1 MEIKLAKQS
10 IITPLIGLVVGWT
23 LFMFA
28 IYADLF
34 VQPRYDSRGMYIGEA
49 QVVAVSTYLFLIGIV
64 VFGLLSLRGQQLAL
78 HARELAGLEASL
90 PRAAHR
96 FTNLT
101 VVISLVG
108 GAIYAIG
115 NFLDAFTTFGNQ
127 DVNLM
132 IRLFDVYVPIVLA
145 TILVIYILLR
155 AFVFRKQNLK
165 GAKKKGLSESEK
177 ALGLGYAIPIL
188 FTAVAIIFGL
198 VVYDITRTDLQVW
211 VWVIIQVIVALGILL
226 GTRFA
231 AKAKSVKEAAPR
243 VRQTLAAG
251 AANLNFV
258 LSIVFG
264 AVVSVMSFTFGAGA
278 IESLRV
284 WPEYEEPAKGEEE
297 YYYQMSW
304 TVADFEWKWFFESML
319 PALVLL
325 LIAAVGIYLFITERN
340 QVSAITPPKKPESQ
354 APSKPAPSKPAS
366 SKPAS
371 SKPASSKPAATV
383 KKATSRKKVASKTA
397 APRKRK

>member
-1 MEIKLAKQS
+1 MAIKLAKQA

-28 IYADLF
+28 IYSDLF
-34 VQPRYDSRGMYIGEA
+34 VFPIYDSQGMYLGET
-49 QVVAVSTYLFLIGIV
+49 QIVQISTYLYLVGIV
-64 VFGLLSLRGQQLAL
+64 VFGLLALRGQQMSL
-78 HARELAGLEASL
+78 HARELAGLDAPL

-108 GAIYAIG
+108 GSIYAIG
-115 NFLDAFTTFGNQ
+115 NFLNAFNSFGQEN
-127 DVNLM
+127 VNLLV
-132 IRLFDVYVPIVLA
+132 RLFDVYVPIVLA

-155 AFVFRKQNLK
+155 AFVYRKQTVK
-165 GAKKKGLSESEK
+165 QAKKQGMSESEK

-188 FTAVAIIFGL
+188 LTAVAIIFGL

-211 VWVIIQVIVALGILL
+211 VWVVIQVIIALGILL
-226 GTRFA
+226 GTRFSSKAKA
-231 AKAKSVKEAAPR
+231 AKAAPPR

-264 AVVSVMSFTFGAGA
+264 ATVSIMSFTFGASA
-278 IESLRV
+278 IESLRI
-284 WPEYEEPAKGEEE
+284 WPEYIEPAEGEEFVFDPGWE
-297 YYYQMSW
+297 M
-304 TVADFEWKWFFESML
+304 APFEWSWFFESMV
-319 PALVLL
+319 PALILL

-340 QVSAITPPKKPESQ
+340 QMALVSKTKKT
-354 APSKPAPSKPAS
+354 ASKPAS
-366 SKPAS
+366 KSAAS
-371 SKPASSKPAATV
+371 
-383 KKATSRKKVASKTA
+383 KKAAPKAKAKAA

>member
-1 MEIKLAKQS
+1 MEIKLSKQA
-10 IITPLIGLVVGWT
+10 ILTPLIGLVVGWT

-28 IYADLF
+28 IYSDLF
-34 VQPRYDSRGMYIGEA
+34 VFPIYDSQGMYLGET
-49 QVVAVSTYLFLIGIV
+49 QDVKISTYLYLVGIV
-64 VFGLLSLRGQQLAL
+64 VFGLLSLRGQQLSL
-78 HARELAGLEASL
+78 QARDLAGLDAPL

-108 GAIYAIG
+108 GSIYAIG
-115 NFLDAFTTFGNQ
+115 NFLNAFSFFGNENI
-127 DVNLM
+127 NLLV
-132 IRLFDVYVPIVLA
+132 RLFDVYIPIVLA

-155 AFVFRKQNLK
+155 AFVYRKQTVK
-165 GAKKKGLSESEK
+165 QAKKQVMSESEK

-211 VWVIIQVIVALGILL
+211 VWVVIQVIIAIGILL
-226 GTRFA
+226 GTRFSS
-231 AKAKSVKEAAPR
+231 KAKSAKAAPPR

-264 AVVSVMSFTFGAGA
+264 ATVSIMSFTFGAAA
-278 IESLRV
+278 IESLRI
-284 WPEYEEPAKGEEE
+284 WPEYIEPAEGEEYVFDPGWE
-297 YYYQMSW
+297 L
-304 TVADFEWKWFFESML
+304 APFEWKWFFESMV

-340 QVSAITPPKKPESQ
+340 QVKT
-354 APSKPAPSKPAS
+354 SKP
-366 SKPAS
+366 
-371 SKPASSKPAATV
+371 T
-383 KKATSRKKVASKTA
+383 KKVARKSASTKAPAKKKTA
-397 APRKRK
+397 TKAKATTKTSASRKRK

>member
-1 MEIKLAKQS
+1 MAIKLAKQA
-10 IITPLIGLVVGWT
+10 IVTPLIGLVVGWT

-28 IYADLF
+28 IYSDLF
-34 VQPRYDSRGMYIGEA
+34 VFPIYDSQGMYLGET
-49 QVVAVSTYLFLIGIV
+49 QIVQISTYLYLVGIV
-64 VFGLLSLRGQQLAL
+64 VFGLLALRGQQMSL
-78 HARELAGLEASL
+78 HARELAGLDAPL

-96 FTNLT
+96 FTNLS

-108 GAIYAIG
+108 GSIYAIG
-115 NFLDAFTTFGNQ
+115 NFLNAFNSFGQEN
-127 DVNLM
+127 VNLLV
-132 IRLFDVYVPIVLA
+132 RLFDVYVPIVLA

-155 AFVFRKQNLK
+155 AFVYRKQTVK
-165 GAKKKGLSESEK
+165 QAKKQVMSESEK

-211 VWVIIQVIVALGILL
+211 VWVVIQVIIALGILL
-226 GTRFA
+226 GTRFSSKAKA
-231 AKAKSVKEAAPR
+231 AKAAPPR

-264 AVVSVMSFTFGAGA
+264 ATVSIMSFTFGASA
-278 IESLRV
+278 IESLRI
-284 WPEYEEPAKGEEE
+284 WPEYIEPAEGEEFVFDPGWE
-297 YYYQMSW
+297 M
-304 TVADFEWKWFFESML
+304 APFEWSWFFESMV
-319 PALVLL
+319 PALILL

-340 QVSAITPPKKPESQ
+340 QMALVSKTKKT
-354 APSKPAPSKPAS
+354 ASKPAS
-366 SKPAS
+366 KSAAS
-371 SKPASSKPAATV
+371 
-383 KKATSRKKVASKTA
+383 KKAAPKAKAKAA

>member
-1 MEIKLAKQS
+1 MEIKLAKQA

-28 IYADLF
+28 IYSDLYVF
-34 VQPRYDSRGMYIGEA
+34 PIYDSEGMYLGET
-49 QVVAVSTYLFLIGIV
+49 QIVQISTYLYLVGIV
-64 VFGLLSLRGQQLAL
+64 VFGLLALRGQQMSL
-78 HARELAGLEASL
+78 HARELAGLDAPL

-108 GAIYAIG
+108 GSIYAIG
-115 NFLDAFTTFGNQ
+115 NFLNAFNSFGQEN
-127 DVNLM
+127 VNLLV
-132 IRLFDVYVPIVLA
+132 RLFDVYVPIVLA

-155 AFVFRKQNLK
+155 AFVYRKQTVK
-165 GAKKKGLSESEK
+165 QTKKQGMSDSEK

-211 VWVIIQVIVALGILL
+211 VWVVIQVIIALGILL
-226 GTRFA
+226 GTRFSSKAKA
-231 AKAKSVKEAAPR
+231 AKAAPPR

-264 AVVSVMSFTFGAGA
+264 ATVSIMSFTFGAGA
-278 IESLRV
+278 IESLRI
-284 WPEYEEPAKGEEE
+284 WPEYIEPAEGEEFVFDPGWE
-297 YYYQMSW
+297 I
-304 TVADFEWKWFFESML
+304 APFEWSWFFESMV

-340 QVSAITPPKKPESQ
+340 QTAPVSPTKKT
-354 APSKPAPSKPAS
+354 ASKPAS
-366 SKPAS
+366 KSAAS
-371 SKPASSKPAATV
+371 
-383 KKATSRKKVASKTA
+383 KKAAPNAKAKAA

>member
-1 MEIKLAKQS
+1 MEIKLAKQA

-28 IYADLF
+28 IYSDLYVF
-34 VQPRYDSRGMYIGEA
+34 PIYDSEGMYLGET
-49 QVVAVSTYLFLIGIV
+49 QIVQISTYLYLVGIV
-64 VFGLLSLRGQQLAL
+64 VFGLLALRGQQMSL
-78 HARELAGLEASL
+78 HARELAGLDAPL

-108 GAIYAIG
+108 GSIYAIG
-115 NFLDAFTTFGNQ
+115 NFLNAFNSFGQEN
-127 DVNLM
+127 VNLLV
-132 IRLFDVYVPIVLA
+132 RLFDVYVPIVLA

-155 AFVFRKQNLK
+155 AFVYRKQTVK
-165 GAKKKGLSESEK
+165 QAKKQGMSDSEK

-211 VWVIIQVIVALGILL
+211 VWVVIQVIIALGILL
-226 GTRFA
+226 GTRFSSKAKA
-231 AKAKSVKEAAPR
+231 AKAAPPR

-264 AVVSVMSFTFGAGA
+264 ATVSIMSFTFGASA
-278 IESLRV
+278 IESLRI
-284 WPEYEEPAKGEEE
+284 WPEYIEPAAGEEFVFDPGWE
-297 YYYQMSW
+297 I
-304 TVADFEWKWFFESML
+304 APFEWSWFFESMV

-340 QVSAITPPKKPESQ
+340 QTAPVSPTKKN
-354 APSKPAPSKPAS
+354 ASKPAS
-366 SKPAS
+366 KSAAS
-371 SKPASSKPAATV
+371 
-383 KKATSRKKVASKTA
+383 KKAAPNSKAKPKAKAA

>member
-1 MEIKLAKQS
+1 MAIKLAKQA

-28 IYADLF
+28 LYSDLF
-34 VQPRYDSRGMYIGEA
+34 VFPIYDSEGMYLGET
-49 QVVAVSTYLFLIGIV
+49 QIVQISTYLYLVGIV
-64 VFGLLSLRGQQLAL
+64 VFGLLALRGQQLSL
-78 HARELAGLEASL
+78 CARELAGLDAPL

-101 VVISLVG
+101 VVISLAG
-108 GAIYAIG
+108 GSIYAIG
-115 NFLDAFTTFGNQ
+115 NFLNAFNSFGQEN
-127 DVNLM
+127 VNLLV
-132 IRLFDVYVPIVLA
+132 RLFDVYVPIVLA

-155 AFVFRKQNLK
+155 AFVYRKQTVK
-165 GAKKKGLSESEK
+165 QAKKQRMSESEK

-188 FTAVAIIFGL
+188 LTAVAIIFGL

-211 VWVIIQVIVALGILL
+211 VWVVIQVIIALGILL
-226 GTRFA
+226 GTRFSSKAKA
-231 AKAKSVKEAAPR
+231 AKAAPPR

-264 AVVSVMSFTFGAGA
+264 ATVSIMSFTFGASA
-278 IESLRV
+278 IESLRI
-284 WPEYEEPAKGEEE
+284 WPEYIEPAEGEEFVFDPGWE
-297 YYYQMSW
+297 M
-304 TVADFEWKWFFESML
+304 APFEWSWFFESMV
-319 PALVLL
+319 PALILL

-340 QVSAITPPKKPESQ
+340 QMALVSKIKKT
-354 APSKPAPSKPAS
+354 ASKPAS
-366 SKPAS
+366 KSAAS
-371 SKPASSKPAATV
+371 
-383 KKATSRKKVASKTA
+383 KKAAPKAKAKPKAKTA

>member
-1 MEIKLAKQS
+1 MEIKLSKQA
-10 IITPLIGLVVGWT
+10 ILTPLIGLVVGWT

-28 IYADLF
+28 IYSNLF
-34 VQPRYDSRGMYIGEA
+34 VFPSYDSQGMYLGEP
-49 QVVAVSTYLFLIGIV
+49 QVVKISTYLYLVGIV
-64 VFGLLSLRGQQLAL
+64 VFGLLALRGQQMAL
-78 HARELAGLEASL
+78 RARELAGLEAPL

-108 GAIYAIG
+108 GSIYAIG
-115 NFLDAFTTFGNQ
+115 NFLNAFTGFGNEE
-127 DVNLM
+127 VNLLV
-132 IRLFDVYVPIVLA
+132 RLFDVYVPIVLA
-145 TILVIYILLR
+145 TILVIFILLR
-155 AFVFRKQNLK
+155 AFVFRKQNVK
-165 GAKKKGLSESEK
+165 EAKKEGLSESDK

-211 VWVIIQVIVALGILL
+211 VWVVIQVIVALGILL

-231 AKAKSVKEAAPR
+231 SKARSAKPAPPR

-264 AVVSVMSFTFGAGA
+264 ATVSIMSFSFGASA
-278 IESLRV
+278 ISALQV
-284 WPEYEEPAKGEEE
+284 WPEYKEPVEGED
-297 YYYQMSW
+297 YVFDNRW
-304 TVADFEWKWFFESML
+304 TVAEFEWRWFIELML

-340 QVSAITPPKKPESQ
+340 QVSIAMTANKPTSR
-354 APSKPAPSKPAS
+354 
-366 SKPAS
+366 
-371 SKPASSKPAATV
+371 AATSKAPAI
-383 KKATSRKKVASKTA
+383 KKTATKAKASTKTA
-397 APRKRK
+397 ASRKLK

>member
-1 MEIKLAKQS
+1 MEIKLSKQA
-10 IITPLIGLVVGWT
+10 ILTPLIGLVVGWT

-28 IYADLF
+28 IYSDLF
-34 VQPRYDSRGMYIGEA
+34 VFPIYDSQGMYLGET
-49 QVVAVSTYLFLIGIV
+49 QVVKVSTYLYLVGIV
-64 VFGLLSLRGQQLAL
+64 VFGLLALRGQQMSL
-78 HARELAGLEASL
+78 HARELAGLEAPL

-108 GAIYAIG
+108 GSIYAIG
-115 NFLDAFTTFGNQ
+115 NFLNAFNSFGQ
-127 DVNLM
+127 ADVNLLV
-132 IRLFDVYVPIVLA
+132 RLFDVYLPIVLA

-155 AFVFRKQNLK
+155 AFVYRKQNVK
-165 GAKKKGLSESEK
+165 EAKKEGMSESEK

-211 VWVIIQVIVALGILL
+211 VWVVIQVIIALGILL
-226 GTRFA
+226 GTRFSS
-231 AKAKSVKEAAPR
+231 KAKSGNAAPPR

-264 AVVSVMSFTFGAGA
+264 ATVSIMSFSFGASA
-278 IESLRV
+278 IESLRI
-284 WPEYEEPAKGEEE
+284 WPEYIEPKPGEEFVFDPGWE
-297 YYYQMSW
+297 I
-304 TVADFEWKWFFESML
+304 APFEWRWFFESML

-340 QVSAITPPKKPESQ
+340 QGSVSEPTT
-354 APSKPAPSKPAS
+354 KPAS
-366 SKPAS
+366 
-371 SKPASSKPAATV
+371 
-383 KKATSRKKVASKTA
+383 KVASTEAPATKKTPTKAKASTKA
-397 APRKRK
+397 AVSRKRK

>member
-1 MEIKLAKQS
+1 MEIKLAKQA

-28 IYADLF
+28 IYSDLF
-34 VQPRYDSRGMYIGEA
+34 VFPIYDSQGMYLGET
-49 QVVAVSTYLFLIGIV
+49 QIVQISTYLYLVGIV
-64 VFGLLSLRGQQLAL
+64 VFGLLALRGQQMSL
-78 HARELAGLEASL
+78 HARELAGLDAPL

-108 GAIYAIG
+108 GSIYAIG
-115 NFLDAFTTFGNQ
+115 NFLNAFNSFGQEN
-127 DVNLM
+127 VNLLV
-132 IRLFDVYVPIVLA
+132 RLFDVYVPIVLA

-155 AFVFRKQNLK
+155 AFVYRKQTVK
-165 GAKKKGLSESEK
+165 QTKKQGMSDSEK

-211 VWVIIQVIVALGILL
+211 VWVVIQVIIALGILL
-226 GTRFA
+226 GTRFSSKAKA
-231 AKAKSVKEAAPR
+231 AKAAPPR

-264 AVVSVMSFTFGAGA
+264 ATVSIMSFTFGAAA
-278 IESLRV
+278 IESLRI
-284 WPEYEEPAKGEEE
+284 WPEYIEPAAGEEFVFDPGWE
-297 YYYQMSW
+297 I
-304 TVADFEWKWFFESML
+304 APFEWSWFFESMV

-340 QVSAITPPKKPESQ
+340 QTSPVFSTRKTA
-354 APSKPAPSKPAS
+354 SKPAS
-366 SKPAS
+366 KSAAS
-371 SKPASSKPAATV
+371 
-383 KKATSRKKVASKTA
+383 KKAAPNAKAKPKAKAA

>member
-1 MEIKLAKQS
+1 M
-10 IITPLIGLVVGWT
+10 
-23 LFMFA
+23 
-28 IYADLF
+28 
-34 VQPRYDSRGMYIGEA
+34 
-49 QVVAVSTYLFLIGIV
+49 
-64 VFGLLSLRGQQLAL
+64 AL
-78 HARELAGLEASL
+78 HSRELAGLEAPL

-115 NFLDAFTTFGNQ
+115 NFLNAFSLFGNEN
-127 DVNLM
+127 VNLL

-155 AFVFRKQNLK
+155 AFVFRKQSVK
-165 GAKKKGLSESEK
+165 QAKKQGMSESEK

-211 VWVIIQVIVALGILL
+211 VWVVIQVIVALGILL
-226 GTRFA
+226 GTRFSS
-231 AKAKSVKEAAPR
+231 KAKSAKAAPPR
-243 VRQTLAAG
+243 PRQTLAAG

-264 AVVSVMSFTFGAGA
+264 AVVSIMSFTFGASA
-278 IESLRV
+278 IESLRIY
-284 WPEYEEPAKGEEE
+284 PGYEDPTIIDGE
-297 YYYQMSW
+297 YYYDPTW
-304 TVADFEWKWFFESML
+304 TVAPFEWKWFFESML

-325 LIAAVGIYLFITERN
+325 MIAAIGIYLFITERN
-340 QVSAITPPKKPESQ
+340 QGV
-354 APSKPAPSKPAS
+354 
-366 SKPAS
+366 
-371 SKPASSKPAATV
+371 TV
-383 KKATSRKKVASKTA
+383 KPIKKVASKSTA
-397 APRKRK
+397 KPAAAKKTVAKTKATPKIATSRKRK

>member
-1 MEIKLAKQS
+1 MQIKLSKQA
-10 IITPLIGLVVGWT
+10 ILTPLIGLVVGWT

-28 IYADLF
+28 IYSNLF
-34 VQPRYDSRGMYIGEA
+34 VFPIYDSQGMYLGET
-49 QVVAVSTYLFLIGIV
+49 QVVKISTYLYLVGIV
-64 VFGLLSLRGQQLAL
+64 VFGLLALRGQQLSL
-78 HARELAGLEASL
+78 HARELAGLDALL

-108 GAIYAIG
+108 GSVYAIG
-115 NFLDAFTTFGNQ
+115 NFLNAFNSFGNENT
-127 DVNLM
+127 NLLV
-132 IRLFDVYVPIVLA
+132 RLFDVYIPIVLA

-155 AFVFRKQNLK
+155 AFVYRKQTVK
-165 GAKKKGLSESEK
+165 QAKKQGMSESEK

-211 VWVIIQVIVALGILL
+211 VWVVIQVIIALGILL
-226 GTRFA
+226 GTRFSSKAKA
-231 AKAKSVKEAAPR
+231 AKAAPPR

-264 AVVSVMSFTFGAGA
+264 ATVSIMSFTFGASA
-278 IESLRV
+278 IDSLRI
-284 WPEYEEPAKGEEE
+284 WPEYIEPAEGEEFVFDPGWE
-297 YYYQMSW
+297 M
-304 TVADFEWKWFFESML
+304 APFEWKWFFESMV

-340 QVSAITPPKKPESQ
+340 QVKT
-354 APSKPAPSKPAS
+354 SKP
-366 SKPAS
+366 
-371 SKPASSKPAATV
+371 T
-383 KKATSRKKVASKTA
+383 KKVASKSASTKAPATKKTA
-397 APRKRK
+397 TKAKATTKTSASRKRK

>member
-1 MEIKLAKQS
+1 MELKLAKQA
-10 IITPLIGLVVGWT
+10 IITPLIGLVVGWS

-28 IYADLF
+28 IYSDLF
-34 VQPRYDSRGMYIGEA
+34 VFPLYDNEGMYLGET
-49 QVVAVSTYLFLIGIV
+49 QIVKISTYLYLVGIV
-64 VFGLLSLRGQQLAL
+64 VFGLLALRGQQMSL
-78 HARELAGLEASL
+78 HAREVAGLDAPL

-108 GAIYAIG
+108 GSIYAIS
-115 NFLDAFTTFGNQ
+115 NFLNAFTSFGQEN
-127 DVNLM
+127 VNLLV
-132 IRLFDVYVPIVLA
+132 RLFDVYVPIVLA

-155 AFVFRKQNLK
+155 AFVYRKQTAK
-165 GAKKKGLSESEK
+165 QAKKQGMSDSEK

-211 VWVIIQVIVALGILL
+211 VWVVIQVIIALGILL
-226 GTRFA
+226 GTRFSS
-231 AKAKSVKEAAPR
+231 KAKSAKAAPPR

-264 AVVSVMSFTFGAGA
+264 ATVSIMSFSFGASA
-278 IESLRV
+278 IESLRI
-284 WPEYEEPAKGEEE
+284 WPEYIEPAEGEEYVFDPGWE
-297 YYYQMSW
+297 I
-304 TVADFEWKWFFESML
+304 APFEWSWFFESMV

-340 QVSAITPPKKPESQ
+340 QAAVVATLKKT
-354 APSKPAPSKPAS
+354 S
-366 SKPAS
+366 SKPATKKS
-371 SKPASSKPAATV
+371 AA
-383 KKATSRKKVASKTA
+383 KKAAPKAKAKTA

>member
-1 MEIKLAKQS
+1 MAIKLAKQA

-28 IYADLF
+28 IYSDLF
-34 VQPRYDSRGMYIGEA
+34 VFPIYDSQGMYLGET
-49 QVVAVSTYLFLIGIV
+49 QIVQISTYLYLVGIV
-64 VFGLLSLRGQQLAL
+64 VFGLLALRGQQMSL
-78 HARELAGLEASL
+78 HARELAGLDAPL

-108 GAIYAIG
+108 GSIYAIG
-115 NFLDAFTTFGNQ
+115 NFLNAFNSFGQEN
-127 DVNLM
+127 VNLLV
-132 IRLFDVYVPIVLA
+132 RLFDVYVPIVLA

-155 AFVFRKQNLK
+155 AFVYRKQTVK
-165 GAKKKGLSESEK
+165 QAKKQVMSESEK

-211 VWVIIQVIVALGILL
+211 VWVVIQVIIALGILL
-226 GTRFA
+226 GTRFSSKAKA
-231 AKAKSVKEAAPR
+231 AKAAPPR

-264 AVVSVMSFTFGAGA
+264 ATVSIMSFTFGASA
-278 IESLRV
+278 IESLRI
-284 WPEYEEPAKGEEE
+284 WPEYIEPAEGEEFVFDPGWE
-297 YYYQMSW
+297 M
-304 TVADFEWKWFFESML
+304 APFEWSWFFESMV
-319 PALVLL
+319 PALILL

-340 QVSAITPPKKPESQ
+340 QMALVSKTKKT
-354 APSKPAPSKPAS
+354 ASKPAS
-366 SKPAS
+366 KSAAS
-371 SKPASSKPAATV
+371 
-383 KKATSRKKVASKTA
+383 KKAAPKAKTKPKAKTA

>member
-1 MEIKLAKQS
+1 MEIKLAKQA
-10 IITPLIGLVVGWT
+10 ILTPLIGLVVGWT

-28 IYADLF
+28 IYSDLF
-34 VQPRYDSRGMYIGEA
+34 VQPIYDSQGMFISEA
-49 QVVAVSTYLFLIGIV
+49 QVVKVSTYLFLLGIV
-64 VFGLLSLRGQQLAL
+64 VFGLLSLRGQQMAL
-78 HARELAGLEASL
+78 HARELAGLEVPL

-108 GAIYAIG
+108 GSFYAIG
-115 NFLDAFTTFGNQ
+115 NFLNAFGGFGSPGG
-127 DVNLM
+127 VNLF

-155 AFVFRKQNLK
+155 AFVFRKQNVK
-165 GAKKKGLSESEK
+165 ETKKEGLSESEK

-211 VWVIIQVIVALGILL
+211 VWVVIQVIIALGILL
-226 GTRFA
+226 GTRFSSKA
-231 AKAKSVKEAAPR
+231 RSAKAAPPR
-243 VRQTLAAG
+243 ARQTLAAG

-264 AVVSVMSFTFGAGA
+264 ATVSIMSFTFGASA
-278 IESLRV
+278 IESLRIY
-284 WPEYEEPAKGEEE
+284 PGYEDPTIIDGE
-297 YYYQMSW
+297 YYYDPTW
-304 TVADFEWKWFFESML
+304 TVSAFEWKWFFESML

-340 QVSAITPPKKPESQ
+340 QV
-354 APSKPAPSKPAS
+354 
-366 SKPAS
+366 
-371 SKPASSKPAATV
+371 
-383 KKATSRKKVASKTA
+383 ATSTATKEVATKKVATKSPAKKMTASKAKATTKT
-397 APRKRK
+397 PVSRKRK

>member
-1 MEIKLAKQS
+1 
-10 IITPLIGLVVGWT
+10 
-23 LFMFA
+23 MFA
-28 IYADLF
+28 IYSDLF
-34 VQPRYDSRGMYIGEA
+34 VFPIYDSQGMYLGET
-49 QVVAVSTYLFLIGIV
+49 QAVKISTYLYLVGIV
-64 VFGLLSLRGQQLAL
+64 VFGLLSLRGQQLSL
-78 HARELAGLEASL
+78 HARELAGLESPL

-108 GAIYAIG
+108 GSIYAIG
-115 NFLDAFTTFGNQ
+115 NFLNAFNSFGNENT
-127 DVNLM
+127 NLLV
-132 IRLFDVYVPIVLA
+132 RLFDVYIPIVLA

-155 AFVFRKQNLK
+155 AFVYRKQTVK
-165 GAKKKGLSESEK
+165 QAKKQIMSESEK

-211 VWVIIQVIVALGILL
+211 VWVVIQVIIALGILL
-226 GTRFA
+226 GTRFSSKAKA
-231 AKAKSVKEAAPR
+231 AKAAPPR

-264 AVVSVMSFTFGAGA
+264 ATVSIMSFTFGAAA
-278 IESLRV
+278 IESLRI
-284 WPEYEEPAKGEEE
+284 WPEYIEPLGGEEFVFDPGWE
-297 YYYQMSW
+297 I
-304 TVADFEWKWFFESML
+304 APFEWSWFFESMV

-340 QVSAITPPKKPESQ
+340 QAKTIKP
-354 APSKPAPSKPAS
+354 
-366 SKPAS
+366 
-371 SKPASSKPAATV
+371 T
-383 KKATSRKKVASKTA
+383 KKVASKS
-397 APRKRK
+397 APTKAPVTKKTTTKAKATSKTSASRKRK